1 MLDPST
7 PEYNVNNAFSVAE
20 KELGVPRLLDVEDAV
35 TDHADEKSIMTYVS
49 ALYEKFPRAVAS
61 FESKED
67 EVKIN
72 C

>member
-1 MLDPST
+1 
-7 PEYNVNNAFSVAE
+7 
-20 KELGVPRLLDVEDAV
+20 
-35 TDHADEKSIMTYVS
+35 MTYVS

-72 C
+72 CWKFNEVGRSANKARFLT